1 MKIVE
6 ALPNPSGKDTEGE
19 WIKISNDSDKAVLL
33 KGWILKDA
41 SNKKFVFSDITVQG
55 GGFIILEP
63 NETKISLNNNGDTL
77 YLFDG
82 NGILADTF
90 SYTGSALDNEVFVKS
105 NGTTAYALKKTDNK
119 KDILKEEY
127 FIKHTSNSLNNL
139 ATVKQSLG
147 DQNFWIPII
156 GGILVSL
163 VLTAVFWEIFKYL
176 RNDGRN
182 K

>member
-19 WIKISNDSDKAVLL
+19 WIKISNDSDKTVLL
-33 KGWILKDA
+33 KGWTLKDA
-41 SNKKFVFSDITVQG
+41 SNKKFVFSDVTVQG
-55 GGFIILEP
+55 GGFVILKP
-63 NETKISLNNNGDTL
+63 SETRISLNNNGDTL
-77 YLFDG
+77 YLFDS

-90 SYTGSALDNEVFVKS
+90 SYTGSASDDEVFIKS
-105 NGTTAYALKKTDNK
+105 NGATAYSLKKTDN
-119 KDILKEEY
+119 INNISKEEY
-127 FIKHTSNSLNNL
+127 SIKNTSNSLNNL
-139 ATVKQSLG
+139 ATVKQFLG
-147 DQNFWIPII
+147 NQNFWIPII